1 MSKKI
6 ILTRPE
12 INKRWVEKNKDR
24 VMKYNIISAARSHA
38 YKIANNIEYQFKL
51 LRKMDIF

>member
-12 INKRWVEKNKDR
+12 INKRWVDKNKDR